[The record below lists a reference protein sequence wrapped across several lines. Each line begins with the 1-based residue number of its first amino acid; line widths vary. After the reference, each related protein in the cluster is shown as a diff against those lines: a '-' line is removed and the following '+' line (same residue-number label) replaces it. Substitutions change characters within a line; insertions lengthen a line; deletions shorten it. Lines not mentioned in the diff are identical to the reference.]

1 MYYIRKIRIIIIN
14 KNLVLRNYWYN
25 YNIIKHIGYIFI
37 SLQIL
42 SISFNCLAQENNY
55 KTFTAKNGDNIS
67 TILKRNGLN
76 SSKNFND
83 FIELNKPNLG
93 RNNNLIIGKKY
104 KLPISDNIVSKKDS
118 TSILPKFV
126 TESILGKAYEKVDI
140 VDNKLKGT
148 YFYLD
153 SGHGGPDPGAIGKV
167 GKNKLC
173 EDEYAYDVTMRLGRE
188 LIKQGA
194 KVYFIIRDPND
205 GIRNDL
211 YLKNSKDEVCYPNN
225 QIPLNQV
232 ARLKQR
238 VDAANM
244 LYSRDPANSYRRCIV
259 IHVDARN
266 TKKNID
272 LFFYHSEGSING
284 QQLATTM
291 RNTIEKKYRINQPG
305 RGYSGDVTT
314 RNLYQLKQTTP
325 VTIYIELGNI
335 NHSRDQ
341 QRLIFANN
349 RQALAKWMCEG
360 IIEDYQKSKVK

>member
-1 MYYIRKIRIIIIN
+1 
-14 KNLVLRNYWYN
+14 LRNYQYK
-25 YNIIKHIGYIFI
+25 YNISKHLSYITFTLFITTI
-37 SLQIL
+37 SLICQ
-42 SISFNCLAQENNY
+42 AQENNY
-55 KTFTAKNGDNIS
+55 KTFTAKNGDNIT

-76 SSKNFND
+76 TSKDFND
-83 FIELNKPNLG
+83 FIELNKSNLG
-93 RNNNLIIGKKY
+93 RNNTLIIGKSY
-104 KLPISDNIVSKKDS
+104 KLPISESILSKKDN
-118 TSILPKFV
+118 TSILPKFI
-126 TESILGKAYEKVDI
+126 TEPILGKAYERVEL

-148 YFYLD
+148 FFYLD
-153 SGHGGPDPGAIGKV
+153 SGHGGPDPGAIGKI
-167 GKNKLC
+167 GKNHLC
-173 EDEYAYDVTMRLGRE
+173 EDEYAYDVTLRLGRE
-188 LIKQGA
+188 LIKHGA

-205 GIRNDL
+205 GIRSDQ

-244 LYSRDPANSYRRCIV
+244 LYSKDPANSYRRCIV

-272 LFFYHSEGSING
+272 LFFYHKEGSKNG
-284 QQLATTM
+284 QHLATTM

-305 RGYSGDVTT
+305 RGYSGDVST

-341 QRLIFANN
+341 QRLILENN
-349 RQALAKWMCEG
+349 RQALAKWMCDG
-360 IIEDYQKSKVK
+360 IIEDYQKSKAK